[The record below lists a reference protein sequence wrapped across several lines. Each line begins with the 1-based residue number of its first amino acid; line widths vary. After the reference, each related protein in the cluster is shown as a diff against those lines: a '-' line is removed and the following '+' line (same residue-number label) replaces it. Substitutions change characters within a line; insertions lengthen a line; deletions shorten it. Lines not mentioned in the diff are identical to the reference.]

1 MITAEVRFGYA
12 SIEGGDALAQ
22 LPPFADTDYECQ
34 QRVLPVSSDFSNP
47 LASSAP
53 LIVYI
58 DYKSPYAYLAI
69 DPTYAIE
76 DELGIE
82 IDWRPFTLDIPSYLG
97 SARLSDEGK
106 VVEENRTP
114 GQWTKVKYA
123 YHDVR
128 RYGAMRGVVVRGAV
142 KIWDSSIVGI
152 GMLWAKAQDR
162 AVLRAYSS
170 LVYER
175 FWKRELDLEDATAI
189 EQVLEEAG
197 ARTRG
202 FQDYA
207 SGEGRVVHESLQRK
221 AFDAGIFG
229 VPTFIVDGEIFF
241 GREHLPRIRWML
253 TGRNGAPPDVAYP
266 DVSREPAA
274 ADEVIKP
281 QLAVAIDFKSAHA
294 YLAIG
299 PTCAL
304 ADELGI
310 TIDWRPL
317 VAVPSKIAAAPTAD
331 DDRGARHRRFRAD
344 YLERDIVRYAADRGL
359 ALGGLHRR
367 IDSTLAAIGLLWVQR
382 HDPSL
387 ARSYVERVFE
397 RYWRDDL
404 DIEDERS
411 IRALIGEIGAPVSGF
426 DAFVKEDG
434 RINLARIQAELRDQ
448 GVFEVPT
455 YLLGGDIFLG
465 RQHLPLIRSRLSA
478 TN

>member
-1 MITAEVRFGYA
+1 MSSE
-12 SIEGGDALAQ
+12 
-22 LPPFADTDYECQ
+22 PFE
-34 QRVLPVSSDFSNP
+34 P

-58 DYKSPYAYLAI
+58 DYKSPYAYLAM

-97 SARLSDEGK
+97 SARLSQEGK
-106 VVEENRTP
+106 VVENERTP

-123 YHDVR
+123 YNDVR
-128 RYGAMRGVVVRGAV
+128 RYGSLRGIIVRGAT
-142 KIWDSSIVGI
+142 KMWDSSLAGI
-152 GMLWAKAQDR
+152 GTLWAREQSR
-162 AVLRAYSS
+162 AVLRAYSG

-175 FWKRELDLEDATAI
+175 FWKRELDLEDTGVI
-189 EQVLEEAG
+189 ERVLDEAG
-197 ARTRG
+197 ARTAG

-207 SGEGRVVHESLQRK
+207 SGEGRMLHDSIQRK

-229 VPTFIVDGEIFF
+229 VPTYVIDGEVFF

-253 TGRNGAPPDVAYP
+253 TGCSGAPPDIAYRDFPAERVAA
-266 DVSREPAA
+266 VGI
-274 ADEVIKP
+274 IKG
-281 QLAVAIDFKSAHA
+281 QLRVVIDFKSPQA

-310 TIDWRPL
+310 TIDWQPL
-317 VAVPSKIAAAPTAD
+317 VVTPSKIPAAPPGG

-344 YLERDIVRYAADRGL
+344 YLERDIARYAADRGL
-359 ALGGLHRR
+359 AIGGLHRR
-367 IDSTLAAIGLLWVQR
+367 IDSTLAAIGLLWAEGQG
-382 HDPSL
+382 PSL
-387 ARSYVERVFE
+387 ARAYVERVFE
-397 RYWRDDL
+397 RYWQEDL

-411 IRALIGEIGAPVSGF
+411 IRALLTEIGAPVSGF
-426 DAFVKEDG
+426 EAFVKGHGCTE
-434 RINLARIQAELRDQ
+434 LARVQLELRET

-455 YLLGGDIFLG
+455 YLLNDEVFLG
-465 RQHLPLIRSRLSA
+465 RQHLPLVRSRLSA
-478 TN
+478 RSELSQT